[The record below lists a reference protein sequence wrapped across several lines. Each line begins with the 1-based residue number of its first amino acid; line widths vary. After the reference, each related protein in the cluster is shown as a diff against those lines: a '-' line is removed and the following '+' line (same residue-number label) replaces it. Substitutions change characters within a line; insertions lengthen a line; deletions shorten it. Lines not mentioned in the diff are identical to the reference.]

1 MAGRRVQYAW
11 LLVVT
16 IALGLAWRMLPLG
29 FSFFWFKYGGSVL
42 WAGALY
48 WLIALGFPRYRSV
61 GLGVSAGIVSAVLEF
76 SRLWHVDTLDAFRL
90 TLAGR
95 LLLGRYFS
103 LKNIL
108 AYWLGIALAVAVD
121 EWVVRRRGTR
131 ICMCWMLLA
140 RLRRI

>member
-1 MAGRRVQYAW
+1 MAGRRAVYAG

-16 IALGLAWRMLPLG
+16 IALGLAWRILPLG

-42 WAGALY
+42 WAIALY

-61 GLGVSAGIVSAVLEF
+61 GLAVSVAVVAAVLEF

-103 LKNIL
+103 LKNIV
-108 AYWLGIALAVAVD
+108 AYWVGIAVAAAMD
-121 EWVVRRRGTR
+121 EWVVRRRLEAKRKT
-131 ICMCWMLLA
+131 A
-140 RLRRI
+140 